1 MAVDTNVT
9 TEQLPAVP
17 ISTVDANSK
26 LEPSSPATEQTAF
39 HLCMPPM
46 SRKRQLPLTP
56 PVDGVGNSHL
66 PHCGL
71 GSEVSVSD
79 SSNFMF
85 QVPFCTSI
93 QNNLSNNGDQASKL
107 SEQQGA
113 LQPLSTTPFS
123 IQPSNINSHRTVRV
137 KTPHTNIPVSESDIC
152 TRPLNYSVQNDDN
165 RQFQFQNDVFG
176 FNSVAAVPLTTPNK
190 PDNEGMV
197 RRQDTLHPCLLV
209 NQNPVSLPEFS
220 LNMIHTQTGNQDNT
234 EDGENAGHEYSYSY
248 IAQPYK
254 QEPLVSYKQANQSLG
269 LGIPNQAQNLMNI
282 PIPKPGQQSVVQHN
296 FVPFP
301 QQHYFS
307 THTVAPIKLPLQ
319 RARSVD
325 IATMSQRGSNN
336 AVRHHRKYSGSM
348 SYFDHENSL
357 RIIQEGRCDFG
368 SHTLAQDSEV
378 CDNSSEAYLDQI
390 HGTNNQKGSEPFVVE
405 NIKHPSKHGESVHTC
420 TEFPKTSLTH
430 ASSVADF
437 REFHLSPSE
446 GNSLADR
453 KFHTISMSQVST
465 LDDGKEAA
473 VKPKKSFGPMHKWS
487 SFTNLEKAHKTGIVK
502 GSNSEASEQFLK
514 SSTTEQRTL
523 QRRRKLPIPPNAPK
537 PFDIKHADPLT
548 AVSTQKLFSYQIP
561 NKHASTGDLTTNQ
574 PPPPQRPQYQRWN
587 SIEASTSQHQHVNIP
602 FVQHHHRTG
611 SQLNMWHS
619 AIDIVKDVNRPFSK
633 LIEPSLSQGS
643 LDALPNYCHPIN
655 NNALSEHFV
664 SVTDD
669 NGDPLQKRVAK
680 PRNLSLSKEPRDL
693 LRAKLKQAKSMS
705 NLPLFN
711 RSQALRV
718 SPNSTP
724 KSSPSISRTSL
735 HPHDAFLIHKNRSDV
750 RTPVPFSE
758 DFLRDLDPVYHTV
771 HAGMKPPQYL
781 MDWGHKA
788 QYSSNMEVED
798 FGNLSEANSDDME
811 YLDSRSYFEG
821 EESQDDDMFFSHII
835 PSTSPQ
841 DREAIA
847 YRFHRDVEGYV
858 DEDGNSQ
865 TIPAHVRKI
874 SEPALKAERLHQYP
888 VTASESQLE
897 FDRSHKDMQMQC
909 KKSLKL
915 ETCSTEQ
922 TQEGSEYVRQK
933 YEDAFPSQLR
943 CSNENQV
950 MSSGSRFE
958 NPSSPKLDGRRR
970 NGQLTRSVSGHRS
983 KERELYPQTVMVR
996 NSSIE
1001 KVKSE
1006 TERERCLVLEH
1017 VGLWALVLSFVCW
1030 LGTTALYKC
1039 ISTTYVY
1046 LPVVYRCVLMHNCD
1060 DSCRK
1065 YVPSFLQP

>member
-1 MAVDTNVT
+1 LAVDTNVT

>member
-1 MAVDTNVT
+1 VTTEQLLTVPILAVDANVT

-26 LEPSSPATEQTAF
+26 LEPSSPVTEQTAF
-39 HLCMPPM
+39 RLCTPPM

-56 PVDGVGNSHL
+56 PVDGMGNSRL

-71 GSEVSVSD
+71 ESEVSVSD
-79 SSNFMF
+79 SSNSMF
-85 QVPFCTSI
+85 QLPFCTGI
-93 QNNLSNNGDQASKL
+93 QNNLSNNGRQASRL
-107 SEQQGA
+107 NEQQGA
-113 LQPLSTTPFS
+113 LQPLLNTPFS

-137 KTPHTNIPVSESDIC
+137 KTPHHSKITNIPVSESDIC
-152 TRPLNYSVQNDDN
+152 TLPLNYSVQNDDN
-165 RQFQFQNDVFG
+165 HQFQFQNDVFA
-176 FNSVAAVPLTTPNK
+176 FNSVAAVPLSTPNK

-197 RRQDTLHPCLLV
+197 RRQDTHHPCLLV
-209 NQNPVSLPEFS
+209 NQNPVSLPEFP
-220 LNMIHTQTGNQDNT
+220 LNMIHTQTGNQGNT
-234 EDGENAGHEYSYSY
+234 EDGENSVHEYGYSY
-248 IAQPYK
+248 ITQPYKPYK

-269 LGIPNQAQNLMNI
+269 LGIPNQSQNLMNI
-282 PIPKPGQQSVVQHN
+282 PIPKSGQQSVVQHN
-296 FVPFP
+296 FIPFP

-307 THTVAPIKLPLQ
+307 SHTVAPSKLPLQ
-319 RARSVD
+319 RARSID
-325 IATMSQRGSNN
+325 IATVSQRGSTN
-336 AVRHHRKYSGSM
+336 AVRRQRKHSGNM
-348 SYFDHENSL
+348 SYFDHENTL
-357 RIIQEGRCDFG
+357 RIIQEGKCDFG
-368 SHTLAQDSEV
+368 SHTLAQDSQV
-378 CDNSSEAYLDQI
+378 CDNSSEAYLDQS
-390 HGTNNQKGSEPFVVE
+390 HGTNNKKGSEPFVVE

-420 TEFPKTSLTH
+420 TEFPKTNLIQ

-437 REFHLSPSE
+437 RDFHLSPSE

-453 KFHTISMSQVST
+453 KFHTISMSRVCT
-465 LDDGKEAA
+465 LDDEKAAA
-473 VKPKKSFGPMHKWS
+473 VKPKKSFGPMHKWP
-487 SFTNLEKAHKTGIVK
+487 SFTNLEKADKTGIMK
-502 GSNSEASEQFLK
+502 GNNSEASEQFLK
-514 SSTTEQRTL
+514 SSITEQRTM

-537 PFDIKHADPLT
+537 PCDIKHIDPLT
-548 AVSTQKLFSYQIP
+548 AVSSQKLFSYQIP
-561 NKHASTGDLTTNQ
+561 NKHASTGDLTINQ
-574 PPPPQRPQYQRWN
+574 PLPPQRPHQRCH
-587 SIEASTSQHQHVNIP
+587 SIEVSTSQHQRVNIP
-602 FVQHHHRTG
+602 FVQQHHRSG
-611 SQLNMWHS
+611 SQLSAWHS
-619 AIDIVKDVNRPFSK
+619 TVDIVKDINRPFNK
-633 LIEPSLSQGS
+633 LIEPSLSQES
-643 LDALPNYCHPIN
+643 LDALPSYFHPI

-680 PRNLSLSKEPRDL
+680 PHNLSLSKEPRDL

-735 HPHDAFLIHKNRSDV
+735 HPHDAFLVHKNRSDM

-771 HAGMKPPQYL
+771 HAGMKPPRYL

-788 QYSSNMEVED
+788 QNSSNMEVED
-798 FGNLSEANSDDME
+798 FGNMSEANSDDME
-811 YLDSRSYFEG
+811 YLDSQSHFEG

-847 YRFHRDVEGYV
+847 YRFHRDIEGYV

-865 TIPAHVRKI
+865 TFPARVRKI
-874 SEPALKAERLHQYP
+874 SEPALKAEHLHQYP
-888 VTASESQLE
+888 MTASESSLE

-922 TQEGSEYVRQK
+922 TQEGLEYVWHK
-933 YEDAFPSQLR
+933 YEDAVPSQLHS
-943 CSNENQV
+943 SNENQV
-950 MSSGSRFE
+950 MPSGSRFE

-970 NGQLTRSVSGHRS
+970 NGQLTQSVSGHRS

-996 NSSIE
+996 NSSVE

-1039 ISTTYVY
+1039 ISTT
-1046 LPVVYRCVLMHNCD
+1046 
-1060 DSCRK
+1060 
-1065 YVPSFLQP
+1065 

>member
-9 TEQLPAVP
+9 TDQLPAVL

-26 LEPSSPATEQTAF
+26 LEPSSPVTEQTAF
-39 HLCMPPM
+39 RLCMPPM

-56 PVDGVGNSHL
+56 LVDGMGNSRL

-71 GSEVSVSD
+71 EGEVGISD
-79 SSNFMF
+79 CSNSTF
-85 QVPFCTSI
+85 QLPFCTSI
-93 QNNLSNNGDQASKL
+93 QNNLTNSGHQASRHN
-107 SEQQGA
+107 EQQGA

-123 IQPSNINSHRTVRV
+123 VQPSNINNHRNVRI
-137 KTPHTNIPVSESDIC
+137 KTPHHSTITNIPVSESDTC
-152 TRPLNYSVQNDDN
+152 TLPLNYSVQNDDN
-165 RQFQFQNDVFG
+165 HQFQFQNDVFG
-176 FNSVAAVPLTTPNK
+176 LNTVAAVPLSTPNK
-190 PDNEGMV
+190 PDNEGII
-197 RRQDTLHPCLLV
+197 RKQDTHHPCLLV
-209 NQNPVSLPEFS
+209 NQNPVSFPECS

-234 EDGENAGHEYSYSY
+234 EDGENAVHEYGYSY
-248 IAQPYK
+248 ITQPYKPYK
-254 QEPLVSYKQANQSLG
+254 QEPLVSYEQANQSLG

-282 PIPKPGQQSVVQHN
+282 PIPKSGQQAVVQHN
-296 FVPFP
+296 FIPFP

-307 THTVAPIKLPLQ
+307 THTVAPSKLPLQ
-319 RARSVD
+319 QARSID
-325 IATMSQRGSNN
+325 IATMSQRGSTN
-336 AVRHHRKYSGSM
+336 ALRRHRKYSGSM

-357 RIIQEGRCDFG
+357 RIIQEGKCDFG
-368 SHTLAQDSEV
+368 SHTVAQDSQV

-390 HGTNNQKGSEPFVVE
+390 LGTNNQKGSEPFVVK
-405 NIKHPSKHGESVHTC
+405 NIKQPSKHDESLHTC
-420 TEFPKTSLTH
+420 TEIPKTNLIH

-437 REFHLSPSE
+437 RELHLSPSE

-453 KFHTISMSQVST
+453 KFCTISVSQVSL
-465 LDDGKEAA
+465 LDDGKAA
-473 VKPKKSFGPMHKWS
+473 AIKPEKSFGPMHKWP
-487 SFTNLEKAHKTGIVK
+487 SFTNLEKADKTGILK
-502 GSNSEASEQFLK
+502 GSNIEASEQFLK
-514 SSTTEQRTL
+514 NSITEQRTL

-537 PFDIKHADPLT
+537 PFDIKHTDPLN

-574 PPPPQRPQYQRWN
+574 PLSPQRPQYQRCN
-587 SIEASTSQHQHVNIP
+587 SIEASTAQHHHVNIP

-611 SQLNMWHS
+611 SQLNTWHS
-619 AIDIVKDVNRPFSK
+619 AIDIVKDINRPFSK
-633 LIEPSLSQGS
+633 LIEPSRSQGS
-643 LDALPNYCHPIN
+643 LDALPIYFHPIN

-669 NGDPLQKRVAK
+669 SGDPLQKRVAK
-680 PRNLSLSKEPRDL
+680 PCNLSLSKEPRDL
-693 LRAKLKQAKSMS
+693 LRAKLKQTKSMS

-711 RSQALRV
+711 RSQAVRI

-758 DFLRDLDPVYHTV
+758 DFIRDLDPVYHTV

-835 PSTSPQ
+835 PSASPQ
-841 DREAIA
+841 DQEAIA
-847 YRFHRDVEGYV
+847 YRFHRDIEGYV
-858 DEDGNSQ
+858 DEDGNLQ
-865 TIPAHVRKI
+865 TIGAHVRKI

-888 VTASESQLE
+888 VTASESQLD

-922 TQEGSEYVRQK
+922 IQEGSEYVRQK
-933 YEDAFPSQLR
+933 YEDAIPFHLR
-943 CSNENQV
+943 SSNENQV
-950 MSSGSRFE
+950 MPSGSRFE
-958 NPSSPKLDGRRR
+958 NPSSPNPYGRRR
-970 NGQLTRSVSGHRS
+970 NGQLTQSVSGHRS

-996 NSSIE
+996 NSSNE

-1017 VGLWALVLSFVCW
+1017 VGLWALVLSFVWW
-1030 LGTTALYKC
+1030 LGTTALCKC
-1039 ISTTYVY
+1039 ISTT
-1046 LPVVYRCVLMHNCD
+1046 
-1060 DSCRK
+1060 
-1065 YVPSFLQP
+1065 

>member
-1 MAVDTNVT
+1 MT
-9 TEQLPAVP
+9 TEQLLTVPILEIDTNVVTEQPPAVP
-17 ISTVDANSK
+17 ISAVDAISK
-26 LEPSSPATEQTAF
+26 LEPSSPVIEQTAF
-39 HLCMPPM
+39 QLRTPPM

-56 PVDGVGNSHL
+56 PLDGTGNSRL

-71 GSEVSVSD
+71 ESEVSVSD
-79 SSNFMF
+79 RSNFMF
-85 QVPFCTSI
+85 QLPFCTSI
-93 QNNLSNNGDQASKL
+93 QSNLSNNGHQASSL
-107 SEQQGA
+107 NEQQGA
-113 LQPLSTTPFS
+113 LQPLSTTPLS
-123 IQPSNINSHRTVRV
+123 VWPSNINSHSTVRV
-137 KTPHTNIPVSESDIC
+137 KTSHHSKNTNITVSESDIC
-152 TRPLNYSVQNDDN
+152 TLPLNYSVQNDDN
-165 RQFQFQNDVFG
+165 HQFQFQNDVFG
-176 FNSVAAVPLTTPNK
+176 FNSVAAVPLSTPVK
-190 PDNEGMV
+190 PDNEGTV
-197 RRQDTLHPCLLV
+197 RRRDTHHPCLLV

-220 LNMIHTQTGNQDNT
+220 LNMIHTQTGSQDNT
-234 EDGENAGHEYSYSY
+234 EDGENAVHEY

-254 QEPLVSYKQANQSLG
+254 PYKQEPVVSYKQANQSLG

-282 PIPKPGQQSVVQHN
+282 PILKSGQQSVVQHN
-296 FVPFP
+296 FIPFP
-301 QQHYFS
+301 QQQYFS
-307 THTVAPIKLPLQ
+307 THTVAASELPLK
-319 RARSVD
+319 RARSID
-325 IATMSQRGSNN
+325 IATMSQRGSTN
-336 AVRHHRKYSGSM
+336 AGRRHRKYSGNM

-368 SHTLAQDSEV
+368 SHTLAQDSQV
-378 CDNSSEAYLDQI
+378 CDNSSDAYLDQS

-405 NIKHPSKHGESVHTC
+405 NLKHPSKHGESVRTC
-420 TEFPKTSLTH
+420 TEVRKANLIH

-437 REFHLSPSE
+437 REFHLSPSD

-465 LDDGKEAA
+465 LDDEKAAA

-487 SFTNLEKAHKTGIVK
+487 SFTNLEKADKTGILK
-502 GSNSEASEQFLK
+502 GNNIEASEQFVK
-514 SSTTEQRTL
+514 SSINEQRTL

-537 PFDIKHADPLT
+537 PFDIKHTDPLT
-548 AVSTQKLFSYQIP
+548 AVSYQIP

-574 PPPPQRPQYQRWN
+574 PLPPQKPQYQRCT
-587 SIEASTSQHQHVNIP
+587 SIEGSTLHHQHVKIP
-602 FVQHHHRTG
+602 VVQHHHRTD
-611 SQLNMWHS
+611 SQLNAWHS
-619 AIDIVKDVNRPFSK
+619 AIDIVKDMNRPFRK
-633 LIEPSLSQGS
+633 LIKPSRSQES
-643 LDALPNYCHPIN
+643 LDALPSYFRPLN
-655 NNALSEHFV
+655 NNVLSEHFI

-680 PRNLSLSKEPRDL
+680 PCYLSLSKEPRDL

-711 RSQALRV
+711 RSQALHV
-718 SPNSTP
+718 SPDCTP

-735 HPHDAFLIHKNRSDV
+735 HPRDAFLINKNRSDM
-750 RTPVPFSE
+750 RTPVPFTE
-758 DFLRDLDPVYHTV
+758 DFLRGSDPVYHTV

-781 MDWGHKA
+781 MDWGHKL
-788 QYSSNMEVED
+788 QYSRNMEVED

-841 DREAIA
+841 DQEAIA
-847 YRFHRDVEGYV
+847 YRFHRDTEGYV

-865 TIPAHVRKI
+865 TNPTLVRKT
-874 SEPALKAERLHQYP
+874 SEPALKAERFHRSP
-888 VTASESQLE
+888 VTTSESQLE

-915 ETCSTEQ
+915 QTCSTEQ
-922 TQEGSEYVRQK
+922 IQEGLEYVSQK
-933 YEDAFPSQLR
+933 YDDAVPSQLL
-943 CSNENQV
+943 SSSENQV
-950 MSSGSRFE
+950 MPSGSRFE

-970 NGQLTRSVSGHRS
+970 YGQLTQSVSGHRN

-1017 VGLWALVLSFVCW
+1017 AGLWALVLSFVCW
-1030 LGTTALYKC
+1030 LGNTALYKC
-1039 ISTTYVY
+1039 INTT
-1046 LPVVYRCVLMHNCD
+1046 
-1060 DSCRK
+1060 
-1065 YVPSFLQP
+1065 